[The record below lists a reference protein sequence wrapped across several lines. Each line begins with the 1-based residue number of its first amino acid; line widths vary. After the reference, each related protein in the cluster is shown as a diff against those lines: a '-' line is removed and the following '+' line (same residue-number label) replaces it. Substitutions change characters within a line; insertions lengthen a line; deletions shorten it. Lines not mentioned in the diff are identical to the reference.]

1 VDGLAASLALH
12 HRTDLAVSGRR
23 FWKMSGSG
31 NDFVFFD
38 ARDDGPGNLESADAI
53 GAICERRTG
62 VGADGI
68 VLLERDP
75 EHAFSIR
82 YFNRDGSLAELCGN
96 ASLCSVRLAVELGIV
111 REGTDFSFRT
121 TSGPIRGR
129 LMDGR
134 SPEIDSVAVTE
145 STDRVDTT
153 LEEGERRIGFA
164 RVGVPHLV
172 VLCDAVGAVDVFG
185 RGRHLRHLPALRDGA
200 NTNFVSRS
208 GDSWT
213 MRTYERGV
221 EEETLACGTG
231 AVATASLLRAWSLA
245 SGTVELVTASGSRL
259 EVGSRVTSEGLTVP
273 TLRGEG
279 RLVYDGQLRSL
290 PGAT

>member
-1 VDGLAASLALH
+1 
-12 HRTDLAVSGRR
+12 
-23 FWKMSGSG
+23 MSGSG

-38 ARDDGPGNLESADAI
+38 AREEPAPELESASAI

-111 REGTDFSFRT
+111 DEGIDFSFRT
-121 TSGPIRGR
+121 SSGPIRGR
-129 LMDGR
+129 LAAGR
-134 SPEIDSVAVTE
+134 NPEIDSVAVTDATTE
-145 STDRVDTT
+145 FDTP
-153 LEEGERRIGFA
+153 LEEGEQRIGFA

-172 VLCDAVGAVDVFG
+172 VLCDAVGSVDVFA
-185 RGRHLRHLPALRDGA
+185 RGRYLRRLATLRDGA
-200 NTNFVSRS
+200 NANFVSRS
-208 GDSWT
+208 GGSWAI
-213 MRTYERGV
+213 RTYERGV

-231 AVATASLLRAWSLA
+231 AVATATMLRAWSLTDEA
-245 SGTVELVTASGSRL
+245 VELVTASGSKL
-259 EVGSRVTSEGLTVP
+259 EVGLRLTPEGVAIP

-279 RLVYDGQLRSL
+279 RLVYDGELRSIANTL
-290 PGAT
+290 